1 MMFEQSSIRII
12 KSINNKIKFYSNRI
26 WELINVLITCKG
38 FKFHKAVII
47 ISLIRLRSLIECLMF
62 IMLLFFVLL
71 SNANR
76 PKNAFLLR
84 YSGNLRQ
91 HFGYPIYFI

>member
-1 MMFEQSSIRII
+1 MEVKMMFEQSSIRII

-62 IMLLFFVLL
+62 YYVATFCPTFK
-71 SNANR
+71 R
-76 PKNAFLLR
+76 K
-84 YSGNLRQ
+84 
-91 HFGYPIYFI
+91 